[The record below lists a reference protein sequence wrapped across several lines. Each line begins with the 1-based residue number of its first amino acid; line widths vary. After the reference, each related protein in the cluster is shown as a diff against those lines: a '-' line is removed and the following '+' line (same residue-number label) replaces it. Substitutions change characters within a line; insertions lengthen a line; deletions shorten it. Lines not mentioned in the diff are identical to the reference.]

1 MSQESLHLLNK
12 RLDYSPRVIKNV
24 VTLANDGASLPFIAR
39 YRKEMTDSLD
49 EVGIA
54 EILNEQKKLTT
65 LIKRKATILE
75 AIESQGKLTNE
86 LKVKI
91 QNCFDEVVLED
102 LYLPYKQKRKTKAT
116 VAREY
121 GLEPLAKIIMAQQ
134 SYDLPVKAR
143 QFMNNNVPTPA
154 AALEG
159 ARHIIAEWMSEN
171 ATIREI
177 TRKVYQYASIES
189 KVVKSKKDAAVKYTD
204 YFDYSQPL
212 KKCPS
217 HRLLAINRAEEEGL
231 LRVKLVIDQER
242 LEESMKR
249 YYRVGNHECGDQ
261 INLAIADACKRL
273 LCPSIDNEFRKAAKA
288 KADTEAIAVFSTNA
302 YQLLLAPP
310 VGGKVTLALD
320 PGFRTGCKVVVLS
333 ETGALLGNTTIYP
346 HPPQKAVG
354 ESEKVI
360 YELVSKYKV
369 KVIAIGNGTAGKES
383 YQWING
389 MRLGDDVQTYLVNED
404 GASIYSASAV
414 AREEF
419 PDADVTVRGAVSIGR
434 RLMDP
439 LAELVKIDP
448 KSIGVGQYQHDVNQ
462 SQLKTELDLTVSRAV
477 NAVGINLNTA
487 SKHLLTY
494 VSGLGPGLASNI
506 VQHREDIGRFDSR
519 KQLLDVSKLGKKAY
533 EQAAGFL
540 RVKEGDNIL
549 DDTAVHPERYKLI
562 NKIAKQEGKKLDQLI
577 GDHSVLSNIKLSQY
591 VSEEVGMPTL
601 KDIVKELSKPGLDP
615 RGEAEVVK
623 FDDRIQSINDL
634 HDGMKLKGTVTN
646 LTKFGAFVDVGI
658 KEAGLLHI
666 SQIVDRFISDPA
678 EVLSINQA
686 VDVTVIGLDV
696 DRKRIS
702 LSMKGG

>member
-1 MSQESLHLLNK
+1 MSQELLSLLNQ
-12 RLDYSPRVIKNV
+12 RLNHSPRVIKNV

-54 EILNEQKKLTT
+54 DILNEHKKITT
-65 LIKRKATILE
+65 LIKRKETILE
-75 AIESQGKLTNE
+75 AIESQGKLTSD
-86 LKVKI
+86 LKSKI

-116 VAREY
+116 TARDF
-121 GLEPLAKIIMAQQ
+121 GLEPLAKVIMAQR
-134 SYDLPVKAR
+134 SFDLPVKAR
-143 QFMNNNVPTPA
+143 QFMNNNVSTPA

-171 ATIREI
+171 ATIRDI
-177 TRKVYQYASIES
+177 TRKAYQYASIES

-217 HRLLAINRAEEEGL
+217 HRLLAINRAEEDGL

-261 INLAIADACKRL
+261 INLAITDACKRL
-273 LCPSIDNEFRKAAKA
+273 LCPSIDNEVRKAAKA
-288 KADTEAIAVFSTNA
+288 KADTEAIGVFSKNA

-333 ETGALLGNTTIYP
+333 ETGALLDNTTIYP
-346 HPPQKAVG
+346 HPPQNAVV

-369 KVIAIGNGTAGKES
+369 HVIAIGNGTAGKES

-389 MRLGDDVQTYLVNED
+389 MRLDDDVQIYLVNED

-494 VSGLGPGLASNI
+494 VSGLGPGLANNI
-506 VQHREDIGRFDSR
+506 VLHRENIGRFDSR

-562 NKIAKQEGKKLDQLI
+562 NQIAKNEGKNLEQLI
-577 GDHSVLSNIKLSQY
+577 GDQSILSKIKLTQY
-591 VSEEVGMPTL
+591 VNEEVGMPTL

-634 HDGMKLKGTVTN
+634 YDGMKLKGTVTN
-646 LTKFGAFVDVGI
+646 LTKFGAFVDIGI

-678 EVLSINQA
+678 EVLSINQV

-702 LSMKGG
+702 LSMKGE

>member
-1 MSQESLHLLNK
+1 MQQLNILID
-12 RLDYSPRVIKNV
+12 RLPYASNVIKNV
-24 VTLANDGASLPFIAR
+24 IKLSDEGASLPFIAR

-54 EILNEQKKLTT
+54 DILNEQKKLIT
-65 LIKRKATILE
+65 LLKRKETILE
-75 AIESQGKLTNE
+75 AIESQGKLTSE
-86 LKVKI
+86 LKAKI
-91 QNCFDEVVLED
+91 QNCYDETVLED
-102 LYLPYKQKRKTKAT
+102 LYLPYKKKRKTKAT

-121 GLEPLAKIIMAQQ
+121 GLEPLAKIIMAQK

-143 QFMNNNVPTPA
+143 QFMNNNVPNPA

-171 ATIREI
+171 SSVREI
-177 TRKVYQYASIES
+177 TRKAYQYATIES

-217 HRLLAINRAEEEGL
+217 HRLLAINRADEEGL

-242 LEESMKR
+242 LEESLKR

-273 LCPSIDNEFRKAAKA
+273 LCPSIDNEVRKAAKA
-288 KADTEAIAVFSTNA
+288 TADTEAIAVFSKNA

-310 VGGKVTLALD
+310 VGGKVTLGLD

-369 KVIAIGNGTAGKES
+369 EVIAIGNGTAGKES

-462 SQLKTELDLTVSRAV
+462 SQLKTELDQTVSRAV

-506 VQHREDIGRFDSR
+506 VKHREDIGRFDSR

-540 RVKEGDNIL
+540 RVKEGVNIL
-549 DDTAVHPERYKLI
+549 DDTAVHPERYKLL
-562 NKIAKQEGKKLDQLI
+562 NQIAKTEGQSLDQLI
-577 GDHSVLSNIKLSQY
+577 GDKAALSKIKLTQY
-591 VSEEVGMPTL
+591 TSAEVGIPTL
-601 KDIVKELSKPGLDP
+601 KDIIKELSKPGLDP

-623 FDDRIQSINDL
+623 FDERIQSINDL
-634 HDGMKLKGTVTN
+634 HEGMKLKGTVTN
-646 LTKFGAFVDVGI
+646 LTKFGAFVDIGI

-702 LSMKGG
+702 LTMKG